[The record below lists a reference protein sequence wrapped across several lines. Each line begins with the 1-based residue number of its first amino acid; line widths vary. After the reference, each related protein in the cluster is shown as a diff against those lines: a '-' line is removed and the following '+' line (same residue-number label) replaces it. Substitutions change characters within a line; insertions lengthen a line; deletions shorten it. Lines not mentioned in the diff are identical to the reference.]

1 MIKLELTPEQL
12 DSLLNTNFAIVTIG
26 RDVQVYTGDTVLAG
40 DRLCH
45 VRAVTDNPHCITR
58 TIYLRMGA

>member
-1 MIKLELTPEQL
+1 MIKLELTPDQL
-12 DSLLNTNFAIVTIG
+12 DSLLKTNFAIVTIG
-26 RDVQVYTGDTVLAG
+26 RDVQIYRGDTVQVA

-45 VRAVTDNPHCITR
+45 VSAVTDNPHCITR